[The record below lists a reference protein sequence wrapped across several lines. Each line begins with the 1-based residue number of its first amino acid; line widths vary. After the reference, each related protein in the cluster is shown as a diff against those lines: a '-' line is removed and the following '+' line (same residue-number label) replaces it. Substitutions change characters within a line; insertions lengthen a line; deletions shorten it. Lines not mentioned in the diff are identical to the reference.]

1 MQELVKSFNNLPYKE
16 KRDIYSKAFSLGT
29 FNGITNVNDKL
40 ILLSLVSLV
49 YLQMKKKKSD
59 ISPLDILL
67 NITKQSP
74 DNSGF
79 YQTLETI
86 SLMVEELCYAAKT
99 ADACGLKNSQE
110 VINKIKEI
118 LNSWIPF

>member
-1 MQELVKSFNNLPYKE
+1 MQELVRSFNALPYPE
-16 KRDIYSKAFSLGT
+16 KREVYSHTFSLGT

-59 ISPLDILL
+59 VTPLDILL
-67 NITKQSP
+67 SITKQAP

-86 SLMVEELCYAAKT
+86 SLMVEELCYAATT
-99 ADACGLKNSQE
+99 ADACGMKTSQD
-110 VINKIKEI
+110 VVNKIKEI

>member
-1 MQELVKSFNNLPYKE
+1 MQELVKSFNALAYPE
-16 KRDIYSKAFSLGT
+16 KRDVYSKTFCLGT

-49 YLQMKKKKSD
+49 YLQMKKKKAD
-59 ISPLDILL
+59 ITPLDILL
-67 NITKQSP
+67 SITKQVP

-86 SLMVEELCYAAKT
+86 SLMVEELCYAAIT
-99 ADACGLKNSQE
+99 ADSCGMKTSQE
-110 VINKIKEI
+110 VVNKIKEI